1 MKIAKLMYSSYYA
14 DNLERIEENMG
25 EIERRILLGCIA
37 DDFTGASDAASFLQK
52 AGMHPVLVNE
62 VRESI
67 EIPKKADAVVVA
79 LKSRTA
85 PKEEAVDE
93 TMRAVKWLDS
103 LGVEKFYFKYC
114 STFDSTKEGNIGPVS
129 DAVMEYFHQPYT
141 ILCPALPVNGRTVKG
156 GCLYVC
162 GVPLSESPMKDHPL
176 TPMRDSRIKNLIE
189 AQSKYQAV
197 ELPGELVNKEDL
209 KGFLK
214 EEEKKAEHFYVIPDY
229 VDDKDGKKIV
239 ELFGNMKFLTGG
251 SGILEFLGAY
261 LCNKECNM
269 TTVDKN
275 DGPGVVF
282 AGSCSVATLGQI
294 KDYQSRGHV
303 SFKINPLSLLKG
315 EQTKEE
321 IVDFVQSHPNDE
333 VLIYSSDTADQI
345 KEIQKMGR
353 EKIAG
358 LIEKTLSGA
367 AAILAEK
374 GYRRI
379 VVAGGETSG
388 AVTKAL
394 GYDAF
399 EIGPSVAPGVP
410 IMTPLKNNNM
420 KLVLKSGNFGQ
431 KDFFARALAMT
442 RGEEYCE

>member
-1 MKIAKLMYSSYYA
+1 
-14 DNLERIEENMG
+14 MG
-25 EIERRILLGCIA
+25 EIERKILLGCVA

-62 VRESI
+62 VPESI
-67 EIPKKADAVVVA
+67 EVPRNADAVVVA

-85 PKEEAVDE
+85 PKEEAVEE

-103 LGVEKFYFKYC
+103 LGAEKFYFKYC

-141 ILCPALPVNGRTVKG
+141 ILCPALPVNGRTVKDG
-156 GCLYVC
+156 YLYVC

-189 AQSKYQAV
+189 AQSKYPAV
-197 ELPGELVNKEDL
+197 EIPGDLVSGE
-209 KGFLK
+209 GLK
-214 EEEKKAEHFYVIPDY
+214 EFLREKEKKAEHFYVIPDY
-229 VDDKDGKKIV
+229 VDDKDGEKIV
-239 ELFGNMKFLTGG
+239 KLFGNMKFLTGG

-261 LCNKECNM
+261 LSDKAGRM
-269 TTVDKN
+269 TALERN
-275 DGPGVVF
+275 DSPGVVF

-294 KDYQSRGHV
+294 EDYQSRGHA
-303 SFKINPLSLLKG
+303 SLKIDPLSLLKG

-321 IVDFVQSHPNDE
+321 IAEFVQAHSNDE

-358 LIEKTLSGA
+358 LIEETLSGA
-367 AAILAEK
+367 AAVLAEK
-374 GYRRI
+374 GYGRI

-410 IMTPLKNNNM
+410 IMTPLKNRNM

-442 RGEEYCE
+442 KGEEYHE

>member
-1 MKIAKLMYSSYYA
+1 
-14 DNLERIEENMG
+14 MG
-25 EIERRILLGCIA
+25 EIKKKIVLGCVA

-52 AGMHPVLVNE
+52 AGLHPVLVNE
-62 VRESI
+62 VPECI
-67 EIPKKADAVVVA
+67 EIPGNTDAVVVA

-85 PKEEAVDE
+85 PREEAVDE
-93 TMRAVKWLDS
+93 TMRAVKWLDH
-103 LGVEKFYFKYC
+103 LGAEKFYFKYC
-114 STFDSTKEGNIGPVS
+114 STFDSTREGNIGPVS

-141 ILCPALPVNGRTVKG
+141 ILCPALPVNGRTVKDG
-156 GCLYVC
+156 YLYVC

-176 TPMRDSRIKNLIE
+176 TPMRDSCIKNLME
-189 AQSKYQAV
+189 AQSRYQAV
-197 ELPGELVNKEDL
+197 ELPEDL
-209 KGFLK
+209 MNEQELEKFLK

-229 VDDKDGKKIV
+229 VDDEDGKKIV
-239 ELFGNMKFLTGG
+239 ELFGHMKFLTGG

-261 LCNKECNM
+261 LSGQKVTPAAAE
-269 TTVDKN
+269 KN

-294 KDYQSRGHV
+294 REYQSRGHA
-303 SFKINPLSLLKG
+303 SLKIDPLLLLKG
-315 EQTKEE
+315 EQTREE
-321 IVDFVQSHPNDE
+321 IVDFVQAHPDDE
-333 VLIYSSDTADQI
+333 VLVYSSDTAEQI

-353 EKIAG
+353 DRIAG

-367 AAILAEK
+367 ARSLAEQ

-410 IMTPLKNNNM
+410 VMTPLKNRDM

-442 RGEEYCE
+442 KGEEYCE

>member
-1 MKIAKLMYSSYYA
+1 
-14 DNLERIEENMG
+14 MG
-25 EIERRILLGCIA
+25 EIERKILLGCVA

-62 VRESI
+62 VPESM
-67 EIPKKADAVVVA
+67 EVPRNADAVVVA

-85 PKEEAVDE
+85 PKEEAVEE

-103 LGVEKFYFKYC
+103 LGAEKFYFKYC

-156 GCLYVC
+156 GYLYVC

-197 ELPGELVNKEDL
+197 ELPRDLVNEEEL

-229 VDDKDGKKIV
+229 VDDKDGERIV
-239 ELFGNMKFLTGG
+239 KLFGNMKFLTGG
-251 SGILEFLGAY
+251 SGILEFLGTY
-261 LCNKECNM
+261 LS
-269 TTVDKN
+269 DKTGRIAALERN
-275 DGPGVVF
+275 DSPGVVF

-294 KDYQSRGHV
+294 EDYQSRGHA
-303 SFKINPLSLLKG
+303 SLKIDPLSLLSG
-315 EQTKEE
+315 QQTKEE
-321 IVDFVQSHPNDE
+321 IAEFVQAHSDDE

-358 LIEKTLSGA
+358 LIEKTLSGVA
-367 AAILAEK
+367 AVLAEK
-374 GYRRI
+374 GYGRI

-388 AVTKAL
+388 AVTKEL

-410 IMTPLKNNNM
+410 IMTPLKNRNM

-442 RGEEYCE
+442 KGEEYHE

>member
-1 MKIAKLMYSSYYA
+1 MLMYSNNYT

-25 EIERRILLGCIA
+25 ELQKRILLGCIA

-62 VRESI
+62 VPESI
-67 EIPKKADAVVVA
+67 EIPHNADAVVVA

-93 TMRAVKWLDS
+93 TIKAVQWLDGM
-103 LGVEKFYFKYC
+103 GVEKFYFKYC

-141 ILCPALPVNGRTVKG
+141 ILCPALPVNGRTVQG
-156 GCLYVC
+156 GYLYVC

-197 ELPGELVNKEDL
+197 ELPGDIVNEEEL
-209 KGFLK
+209 KGFL
-214 EEEKKAEHFYVIPDY
+214 EEKEKKAEHFYVIPDY
-229 VDDKDGKKIV
+229 MDDKDGKKIV
-239 ELFGNMKFLTGG
+239 ELFGHMKFLTGG
-251 SGILEFLGAY
+251 SGILEFLGTY
-261 LCNKECNM
+261 LSDQEGQL
-269 TTVDKN
+269 TIVDKN
-275 DGPGVVF
+275 NSQGVVF
-282 AGSCSVATLGQI
+282 AGSCSVATLEQI
-294 KDYQSRGHV
+294 RDYQSRGHV
-303 SFKINPLSLLKG
+303 SLKIDPLSLLKG
-315 EQTKEE
+315 EQTMEG
-321 IVDFVQSHPNDE
+321 IVDFVQAHPDDE
-333 VLIYSSDTADQI
+333 VLVYSSDTADQI

-353 EKIAG
+353 EKIAE

-367 AAILAEK
+367 AAVLAEK

-410 IMTPLKNNNM
+410 VMTPLKNRNM

-431 KDFFARALAMT
+431 KDFFARALAIT
-442 RGEEYCE
+442 KGEEHYE